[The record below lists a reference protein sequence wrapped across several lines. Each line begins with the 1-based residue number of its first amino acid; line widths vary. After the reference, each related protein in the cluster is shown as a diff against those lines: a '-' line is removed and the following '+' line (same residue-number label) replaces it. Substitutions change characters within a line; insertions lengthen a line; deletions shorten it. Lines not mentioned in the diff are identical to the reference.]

1 MPTIGLLACQMK
13 DTRDLRGMSMRK
25 WIVLIIVILI
35 SLAVGGWYW
44 KRGNKSVNDFRTAT
58 VDRGDLTSTIS
69 ATGTVEPEEVVDV
82 GAQLSGTIDY
92 FGKDLHNPGHTVDYR
107 SEVDEGEVLAHL
119 DESLYAANVSS
130 AQGAVDQGKANVQKA
145 VADQAQ
151 SQAKLVQAGNDWKRA
166 QDAGVNAGLS
176 KSDIDQYK
184 ANYDVAVATV
194 ADAKAAILQAQTGVS
209 QSEAQLAYAKRNL
222 SYCTIKSP
230 VKGTI
235 IDRRV
240 NIGQTVAA
248 AMNTPSLFLV
258 AKDLKRIQVWAS
270 VNEADIGNIKA
281 GQPATFTVDAFP
293 GHIFHGTVGKVRLNA
308 TMTSNVV
315 TYTVEVEAD
324 NSDGKLLPYLTAKV
338 DFQIEK
344 KADVLMVPNAALR
357 WVPTADQIAP
367 EARQS
372 GTSATDDTQADP
384 SVNPTKAPIVA
395 MAARRAHG
403 TIWVLDGHFVK
414 PVDVQL
420 GLTDGFR
427 TEVAAENL
435 SEGATIV
442 VGENEMDG
450 GGAAGGSPF
459 LPHFPTRKR
468 G

>member
-1 MPTIGLLACQMK
+1 
-13 DTRDLRGMSMRK
+13 MRK
-25 WIVLIIVILI
+25 WIVLLVVVLI
-35 SLAVGGWYW
+35 CVAVGGWYW
-44 KRGNKSVNDFRTAT
+44 KRADKAESSFRTDT
-58 VDRGDLTSTIS
+58 VDRGELTATIS

-92 FGKDLHNPGHTVDYR
+92 FGQDVHNPGHTVDYR

-119 DESLYAANVSS
+119 DESLYVANVDS
-130 AQGAVDQGKANVQKA
+130 AQGAVDQSKANVQKA
-145 VADQAQ
+145 VADLDQ
-151 SQAKLVQAGNDWKRA
+151 SKAKLLQATNDWKRA

-194 ADAKAAILQAQTGVS
+194 ADAKAAILQAKTGET
-209 QSEAQLAYAKRNL
+209 QAEAQLVYAKRNL
-222 SYCTIKSP
+222 SYCTITSP

-248 AMNTPSLFLV
+248 SMSTPSLFLV

-270 VNEADIGNIKA
+270 VNEADIGNIHSN
-281 GQPATFTVDAFP
+281 QTATFTVDAFP
-293 GHIFHGTVGKVRLNA
+293 GHAFHGTVGKVRLNA

-324 NSDGKLLPYLTAKV
+324 NSNGQLLPYLTAKV

-344 KADVLMVPNAALR
+344 KSDILTVPNSALR
-357 WVPTADQIAP
+357 WVPTADEIAP
-367 EARQS
+367 EARNS
-372 GTSATDDTQADP
+372 GTTGSEDAQADP
-384 SVNPTKAPIVA
+384 SANPTKAPPVELVA
-395 MAARRAHG
+395 RKAHG
-403 TIWVLDGHFVK
+403 MIWALDGLFVK
-414 PVDVQL
+414 PYDVQL

-427 TEVAAENL
+427 TEVAADGL
-435 SEGATIV
+435 KEGTTIV
-442 VGENEMDG
+442 VGENEDDSSG
-450 GGAAGGSPF
+450 GAGGSPF
-459 LPHFPTRKR
+459 LPHFPSHKR